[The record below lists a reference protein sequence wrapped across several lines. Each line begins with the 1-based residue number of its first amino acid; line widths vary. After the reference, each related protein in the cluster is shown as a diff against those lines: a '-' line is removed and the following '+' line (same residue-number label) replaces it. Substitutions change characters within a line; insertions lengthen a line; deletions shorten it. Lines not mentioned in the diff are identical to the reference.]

1 MFKLTVK
8 NTDIVICFSFVAV
21 VTLCVLLYNEQII
34 IISVLSSLLHEC
46 GHIVAMKV
54 SGVKIK
60 ELRLYGG
67 GAKISA
73 ENGFISVKRE
83 LFIAFSGV
91 AVNLI
96 LCVLFYKLFP
106 LVFAVNLSILIFN
119 LLPIGTLDGAR
130 ALDIISDKYPVL
142 NTPARLVKCI
152 VSLLLAVLCA
162 YSIFRFEISISVL
175 VTVLFLTIGELL
187 NKK

>member
-21 VTLCVLLYNEQII
+21 ITLCVLLYNEQII
-34 IISVLSSLLHEC
+34 IISVLSSLLHEF

-73 ENGFISVKRE
+73 ENNLLSVKRE
-83 LFIAFSGV
+83 LFIAFSGI

-96 LCVLFYKLFP
+96 LCVLVYKLVP
-106 LVFAVNLSILIFN
+106 LVFAGQLSRLI
-119 LLPIGTLDGAR
+119 
-130 ALDIISDKYPVL
+130 
-142 NTPARLVKCI
+142 
-152 VSLLLAVLCA
+152 
-162 YSIFRFEISISVL
+162 
-175 VTVLFLTIGELL
+175 
-187 NKK
+187 